1 MAREGFSHFKSRTG
15 KVAADRHDIYSFVTD
30 LRNIER
36 FVPGEMAENLKTE
49 ADSGSFS
56 VPMVGTV
63 SVRITEREPV
73 SRVVYGGD
81 ALKKSDYELSLLMN
95 EEPDNSTSVTVTL
108 DADLNPMLKMV
119 ASQPIAKFLESLIS
133 EIENFRGWKDI
144 IK

>member
-1 MAREGFSHFKSRTG
+1 MAQEGFSHFKSRTG
-15 KVAADRHDIYSFVTD
+15 RVAAGRHDIYIFVTD

-36 FVPGEMAENLKTE
+36 FVPAEMAENLKTE

-63 SVRITEREPV
+63 SVRITDREPV

-81 ALKKSDYELSLLMN
+81 ALKKSDFELSLLMN
-95 EEPDNSTSVTVTL
+95 DEPDNTTSVTVTL
-108 DADLNPMLKMV
+108 DADLNPMLRMV
-119 ASQPIAKFLESLIS
+119 AAQPIAKFLESLVS
-133 EIENFRGWKDI
+133 EMENFRDWKDV